1 MKILG
6 EALYVDSAGI
16 RHEVEGIGNISDNV
30 SLRSLKVEGTLSF
43 EKISCDTIE
52 IEGSCDG
59 DSLTAQKFSAEGTVE
74 VDSLN
79 IAQIFKLEG
88 LPKISNVAAAEVSIE
103 SQSGSIG
110 NIKCTRIKIFHDEYS
125 SKVRRSRVRIKSIE
139 ADTVELEN
147 CEVEVVKCQNALIGT
162 NCAITKL
169 FVAGEFKVA
178 DDSTVD
184 EVIRTKSDS

>member
-16 RHEVEGIGNISDNV
+16 RHEVEGIGNISDSV

-43 EKISCDTIE
+43 EKISCDPIE
-52 IEGSCDG
+52 VEGSCDG
-59 DSLTAQKFSAEGTVE
+59 TSVTAQNFSAEGTVE

-79 IAQIFKLEG
+79 VAQTFKLEG
-88 LPKISNVAAAEVSIE
+88 LPKISSIAAAEVSIE

-110 NIKCTRIKIFHDEYS
+110 NVKCNRIKIFHDEYS
-125 SKVRRSRVRIKSIE
+125 SKVRRSRIRVKSIE

-147 CEVEVVKCQNALIGT
+147 CAVDVIKCRDAFIGT
-162 NCAITKL
+162 NCAIAKL
-169 FVAGEFKVA
+169 FVAGTCEVT

-184 EVIRTKSDS
+184 ETVHT